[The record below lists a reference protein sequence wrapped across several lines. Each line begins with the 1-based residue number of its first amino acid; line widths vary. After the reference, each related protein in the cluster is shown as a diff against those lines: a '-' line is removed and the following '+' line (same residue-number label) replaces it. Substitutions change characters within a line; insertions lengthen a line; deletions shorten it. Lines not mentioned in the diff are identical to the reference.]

1 MEPLACPLQGRE
13 RSRTTFSFTLRLP
26 LVQSGL
32 PDEGADTHSPF
43 IGNLKI
49 LYVEDLMPNQ
59 MVMKAMCKPMD
70 VDLTIVSSGKEAI
83 HACSHADF
91 DMILMDIQMPE
102 MDGYE
107 TLTALQ
113 ELERFEQSRPMSYA
127 FTAHG
132 GIEQLDKF
140 KKAGFDG
147 VLTKP
152 LTPQQLQSILAK
164 YPNHERFDQN

>member
-1 MEPLACPLQGRE
+1 
-13 RSRTTFSFTLRLP
+13 
-26 LVQSGL
+26 
-32 PDEGADTHSPF
+32 
-43 IGNLKI
+43 
-49 LYVEDLMPNQ
+49 
-59 MVMKAMCKPMD
+59 
-70 VDLTIVSSGKEAI
+70 
-83 HACSHADF
+83 
-91 DMILMDIQMPE
+91 MPE

>member
-1 MEPLACPLQGRE
+1 
-13 RSRTTFSFTLRLP
+13 
-26 LVQSGL
+26 
-32 PDEGADTHSPF
+32 
-43 IGNLKI
+43 
-49 LYVEDLMPNQ
+49 
-59 MVMKAMCKPMD
+59 MKAMCKPMD